1 MKLTYD
7 QIINILLLTIIIVLL
22 VNMSSRNFIKKLF
35 NYCAYKINPVLN
47 KDYKISLYSNDD
59 TKSDKD
65 NCDGEGIC
73 FNNHENT
80 SQDIESKKSNLE
92 INKSNDFYN
101 KINKISLSD
110 NNKIS
115 SINDSKENRKSS
127 ASIYYSEN
135 LEDKLAEQI
144 YDFFEVLISQPEYTI
159 TKVSKKFKSSHKQI
173 NNLIKFIEG
182 KINSNS
188 NFKFSDL
195 KILNNV
201 LYFTDKKIVE
211 IQPIILLMNYHFI
224 DISKKSKQSKLEGQ
238 IKIQIELYF
247 EFDDTD
253 NVFVSQSKFA
263 NKFGAFKISRLSIL
277 EFNKKISTD
286 IESIIDN
293 NNRQKNINIVDKN
306 NNNIPLLAKDS
317 KDGNNKNFTY
327 NLSESNDSKEN
338 LNFIEKKTDNKL
350 YIDYNTNT
358 QTDNLTFQADNYS
371 ETINSLIP
379 DKIVI
384 TDNSPNLYINN

>member
-22 VNMSSRNFIKKLF
+22 VNMSSRNFMKKLF
-35 NYCAYKINPVLN
+35 NYCASKINPALSN
-47 KDYKISLYSNDD
+47 DFKISLYSQDD
-59 TKSDKD
+59 TKSDKY
-65 NCDGEGIC
+65 NCEEEGIC
-73 FNNHENT
+73 FNNLNNTEILNADLEN
-80 SQDIESKKSNLE
+80 
-92 INKSNDFYN
+92 NKGNDYYN

-135 LEDKLAEQI
+135 LEDKIAEQI
-144 YDFFEVLISQPEYTI
+144 YDFFEILISQPEKTI
-159 TKVSKKFKSSHKQI
+159 TKVSKKFKSSNKQV

-188 NFKFSDL
+188 NFKFSNL
-195 KILNNV
+195 KVLNNV
-201 LYFTDKKIVE
+201 LYFTDNKVVE

-224 DISKKSKQSKLEGQ
+224 DISKSIQPKLEGQ

-247 EFDDTD
+247 EFDDPD

-263 NKFGAFKISRLSIL
+263 NKFGVFKISRLSIL
-277 EFNKKISTD
+277 EFNKKLSTD
-286 IESIIDN
+286 TDYTINKINKVESKESINYDL
-293 NNRQKNINIVDKN
+293 KSDSDKN
-306 NNNIPLLAKDS
+306 YLKET
-317 KDGNNKNFTY
+317 KNDY
-327 NLSESNDSKEN
+327 NLSDSNDSNDSPK
-338 LNFIEKKTDNKL
+338 NKF
-350 YIDYNTNT
+350 YIDYNTQN

-379 DKIVI
+379 EKIVI
-384 TDNSPNLYINN
+384 TDNSPNLFNNS